1 MVDFTVFEYC
11 YRDAGNYKAYGQLL
25 LEGAVSAAD
34 VQNLQTHFESG
45 EFFIAEQLGIPPLY
59 DELWALSGGPTQ
71 DDHVWHTFH
80 DMRPAGSEVATVRV
94 FDTAKNLI
102 SKIRAVVDWNQTLSP
117 HWDKFGE

>member
-1 MVDFTVFEYC
+1 MIDFTVFEYC
-11 YRDAGNYKAYGQLL
+11 YRDAGNYKAYGQIL
-25 LEGAVSAAD
+25 LEGAVSTAD
-34 VQNLQTHFESG
+34 VQNLQKHFESG

-59 DELWALSGGPTQ
+59 DEMWALSGGPTQ

-80 DMRPAGSEVATVRV
+80 GMRQAGLEVPRVRV
-94 FDTAKNLI
+94 FDTADNLI